1 MDDVLKMPAEMGSLI
16 DKMQDGLD
24 IDVGVG
30 GKNSMIDGGSSSRIG

>member
-1 MDDVLKMPAEMGSLI
+1 MNDVLKMLAKASSLI

-30 GKNSMIDGGSSSRIG
+30 GKNSMIDGRSSPRIG